1 MLSSPESAQGLRTR
15 KRQNEESKP
24 PSPISYSKTATAS
37 AAKREQVGVPG
48 LRDKHSSRG
57 PLTLF
62 RRYFTTK
69 STFDYVCVSHTD
81 PFPSFTEKRG
91 EIVNL
96 DFSRDLTT
104 SLVIPFWRKKDLSMS
119 YQCSQVSEAFQEI
132 LTQWVGDGT
141 RGLYL

>member
-1 MLSSPESAQGLRTR
+1 MR
-15 KRQNEESKP
+15 
-24 PSPISYSKTATAS
+24 
-37 AAKREQVGVPG
+37 
-48 LRDKHSSRG
+48 
-57 PLTLF
+57 
-62 RRYFTTK
+62 
-69 STFDYVCVSHTD
+69 VSHTD
-81 PFPSFTEKRG
+81 PFPSFTEKCG

-119 YQCSQVSEAFQEI
+119 YKCSRVSEAFQEI